1 MMPAKVFHGFFIIL
15 DGSDV
20 SLLPMKCTWLKKQ
33 IKQVLGRCSKIPS
46 KNHYSVGSTA
56 SLSLDQSTKRLLLKR
71 KSEECCWGKK
81 GPEIA

>member
-33 IKQVLGRCSKIPS
+33 IKQVLGSGSKIPS
-46 KNHYSVGSTA
+46 KITIRLILQHHSVLTNQPKGSF
-56 SLSLDQSTKRLLLKR
+56 
-71 KSEECCWGKK
+71 
-81 GPEIA
+81 